1 MSTHSIL
8 NVLRTATVAATLL
21 LMSGGAALAADHLD
35 APGTQAD
42 PAADINDLYAWMSAD
57 GSALNLVMTVFPAA
71 TDTSMFS
78 DSVQYVFHL
87 NSSQAYGEAATPM
100 DIICTFDAAQTI
112 QCWIGGGDYV
122 TGDASDTAGIL
133 SEGGDVRVFAGL
145 RDDPFYF
152 NLEGF
157 NETIAAVVDAAGG
170 LTFDAA
176 GCPALDAATSGVLVG
191 QLQTA
196 AGGGTAVDFFAPL
209 NTLAIVMSIPTTM
222 INGGGDILGV
232 SASTRMAP

>member
-100 DIICTFDAAQTI
+100 DII
-112 QCWIGGGDYV
+112 
-122 TGDASDTAGIL
+122 
-133 SEGGDVRVFAGL
+133 
-145 RDDPFYF
+145 
-152 NLEGF
+152 LE
-157 NETIAAVVDAAGG
+157 NVAVW
-170 LTFDAA
+170 
-176 GCPALDAATSGVLVG
+176 
-191 QLQTA
+191 
-196 AGGGTAVDFFAPL
+196 L
-209 NTLAIVMSIPTTM
+209 N
-222 INGGGDILGV
+222 
-232 SASTRMAP
+232 